1 MSLIIQKKIKLFIKK
16 MIIRKMLKFQK
27 EKL

>member
-1 MSLIIQKKIKLFIKK
+1 MSLIFQKKIKLFIKK